1 MSGKEGAAAQQHGRR
16 WWYLLLVI
24 PFIATLFPQI
34 YNTQAPA
41 LGGIPFFYWYQ
52 LLWVVVTAG
61 ITAVVYAI
69 TR

>member
-1 MSGKEGAAAQQHGRR
+1 MSAKEGGATRPRASR

-34 YNTQAPA
+34 YNAQTPV

-52 LLWVVVTAG
+52 LLWVVVTAI
-61 ITAVVYAI
+61 ITALVYAI